1 MNLEVDGMVEGASS
15 KVVAGEENP
24 LQAPFL
30 TVMIPA
36 YNAADYL
43 AQAMECILK
52 QPCRDLELLVLNDG
66 STDNWRLSV
75 PLEGEDV

>member
-15 KVVAGEENP
+15 KAVAGEENP

-43 AQAMECILK
+43 A
-52 QPCRDLELLVLNDG
+52 
-66 STDNWRLSV
+66 
-75 PLEGEDV
+75 